1 VKKLGRRGRLWL
13 RTFHIF
19 FMALWIGVAASETFI
34 LLFTGNV
41 TDGSKLNVY
50 FTIVQQLDSVLVPA
64 AIGTVITGVLLAW
77 LTSWGFFKY
86 KWVIYKEVIFI
97 LAMLIAV
104 IWLDP
109 VVSNL
114 AALAEA
120 EGLITLQNP
129 EYVSAWNIGA
139 ILAIVW
145 LLLLISAVFISV
157 LKPWRKREGA
167 EAAT

>member
-1 VKKLGRRGRLWL
+1 MAKIGRQGRLWL

-50 FTIVQQLDSVLVPA
+50 FSIVPQLDSVLVPA

-77 LTSWGFFKY
+77 LTPWGIFKY

-104 IWLDP
+104 I
-109 VVSNL
+109 
-114 AALAEA
+114 
-120 EGLITLQNP
+120 
-129 EYVSAWNIGA
+129 
-139 ILAIVW
+139 
-145 LLLLISAVFISV
+145 
-157 LKPWRKREGA
+157 
-167 EAAT
+167 